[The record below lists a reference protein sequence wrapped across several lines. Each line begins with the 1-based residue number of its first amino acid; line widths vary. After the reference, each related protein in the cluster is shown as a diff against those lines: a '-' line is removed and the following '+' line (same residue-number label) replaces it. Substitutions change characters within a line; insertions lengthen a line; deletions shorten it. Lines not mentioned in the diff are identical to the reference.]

1 MLQNNGNGI
10 CRLTGLMVGLLLVTA
25 AFGQPEKNT
34 FRYRG
39 LVQGGLVAGSNG
51 LSYQV
56 QTVQG
61 IAKNRW
67 LAGVVGGY
75 DDYRMPGVLLGLH
88 GSYALKQKKWAQP
101 YVLAQAGPFLPVRK
115 GFWAAKTWDNE
126 NWMIDLR
133 TGWFAQGGAGVSM
146 PLGKKGQR
154 LHLNA
159 LYSIKT
165 GKYREN
171 SLFWGPVP
179 GPGPWMPMIP
189 PSYDNTLT
197 MRRLVIQ
204 AGISW

>member
-1 MLQNNGNGI
+1 M
-10 CRLTGLMVGLLLVTA
+10 TSLMAVLLLVNA
-25 AFGQPEKNT
+25 AFGQQGKNT
-34 FRYRG
+34 FKYRG
-39 LVQGGLVAGSNG
+39 QVQGGLVAGSYG

-67 LAGVVGGY
+67 FTGVVGGY

-88 GSYALKQKKWAQP
+88 GSYAFKQKKWAQP

-154 LHLNA
+154 LHLHA
-159 LYSIKT
+159 LYSLKA

-171 SLFWGPVP
+171 SLFWGPIP

-189 PSYDNTLT
+189 TPYDNRLT
-197 MRRLVIQ
+197 MRRLIIQ